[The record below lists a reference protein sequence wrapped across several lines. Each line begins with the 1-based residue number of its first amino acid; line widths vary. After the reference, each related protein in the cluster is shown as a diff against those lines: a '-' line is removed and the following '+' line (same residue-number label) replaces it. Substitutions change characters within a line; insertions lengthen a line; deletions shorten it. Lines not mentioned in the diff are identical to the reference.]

1 MRWSCLRQD
10 LISVAVQHNLVLLVV
25 ATHGLALALLLLV
38 AQVFVFP
45 WRLRNALLLLLV
57 RGVVAAVHLLQV
69 RLGLYLKLLLLG
81 LLVSLGG
88 GRVVAVVLNHCGR

>member
-25 ATHGLALALLLLV
+25 TTHGLALALLLVV

-45 WRLRNALLLLLV
+45 RGLRNALLLLLV

-69 RLGLYLKLLLLG
+69 RLRLYLKLLLG
-81 LLVSLGG
+81 LLVSLSGG
-88 GRVVAVVLNHCGR
+88 CVVAVVLNHCGR

>member
-1 MRWSCLRQD
+1 VRWSCLRQD

-25 ATHGLALALLLLV
+25 TTHGLALALLLV

-45 WRLRNALLLLLV
+45 RGLRNALLLLLV

-69 RLGLYLKLLLLG
+69 RLRLYLKLLLG
-81 LLVSLGG
+81 LLVSLSGG
-88 GRVVAVVLNHCGR
+88 CVVAVVLNHCGR